1 MDWNVFYSGLCSIRR
16 TGTVSLVDCRVY
28 GGLELGL

>member
-1 MDWNVFYSGLCSIRR
+1 MDCNVFYSGLSSIRR